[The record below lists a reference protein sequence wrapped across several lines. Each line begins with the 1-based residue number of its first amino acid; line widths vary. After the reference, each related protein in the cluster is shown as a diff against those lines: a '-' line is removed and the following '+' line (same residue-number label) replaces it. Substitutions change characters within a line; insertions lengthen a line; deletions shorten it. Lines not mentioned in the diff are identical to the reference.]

1 MTLRERGGLQA
12 VMDSSRIGRFQIAII
27 LVCAAVAMFDGF
39 DTQAIAL
46 AAPEI
51 ANVWRVEPSV
61 FGGVFASGLFGALI
75 GAITFGL
82 AADRFGRKPSLIAAV
97 ALFAVV
103 TLATPFV
110 ISVPALIVVRFVTGI
125 GLGGALP
132 GIISLTSE
140 YSPARS
146 RATIVSLMFCGFPLG
161 AVLGGVAAAQLM
173 PVFGWQVLFYIG
185 SLLPLLLLLPA
196 IILVVPESIRF
207 LALKGQTQTVERL
220 LGRLQAEL
228 DWDGAVDGAGPE
240 RAPSI
245 GRLFE
250 RHLALGTLILTVTF
264 LLSLMLS
271 YFLVNWLPL
280 LTRQAGVGMQSA
292 VLGVAALN
300 LGAILGCLIIGR
312 LVDRYGAALPIG
324 VAYVLGGGAIA
335 LIGMNAHS
343 SGLMLTLCFIAG
355 GFSVG
360 AQMCVVAL
368 CATFYKTELRATGVG
383 WLMGAGRIG
392 AILGPILG
400 GVLIAQG
407 MSATNL
413 FFVAGGVAVLTATG
427 VFAMGWFVLRKPR
440 AADPGEAQTQN
451 G

>member
-1 MTLRERGGLQA
+1 MKPRESTGLQA
-12 VMDSSRIGRFQIAII
+12 VMDSSRIGRFQVAII
-27 LVCAAVAMFDGF
+27 LVCACVAMFDGF

-51 ANVWRVEPSV
+51 AASWKVAPPV
-61 FGGVFASGLFGALI
+61 FGGVFASGLFGALF
-75 GAITFGL
+75 GALIFGV
-82 AADRFGRKPSLIAAV
+82 AADRFGRKPSLLVAV
-97 ALFAVV
+97 ALFSTV

-110 ISVPALIVVRFVTGI
+110 HSVPALMAVRFITGI

-140 YSPARS
+140 YSPGRS
-146 RATIVSLMFCGFPLG
+146 RATVVSLMFCGFPLG

-173 PVFGWQVLFYIG
+173 PTFGWQILFVIG
-185 SLLPLLLLLPA
+185 SLAPLVLIPVIMVL
-196 IILVVPESIRF
+196 VPESVRF
-207 LALKGQTQTVERL
+207 LALAGHRAEVERL
-220 LGRLQAEL
+220 LGRMRVSLTWDGEL
-228 DWDGAVDGAGPE
+228 DSLREA

-245 GRLFE
+245 GRLFDN
-250 RHLALGTLILTVTF
+250 RLALGTSILTITF

-280 LTRQAGVGMQSA
+280 LTRQAGVGIQSA

-300 LGAILGCLIIGR
+300 LGAILGCLVIGR

-324 VAYVLGGGAIA
+324 VAYILGAVAIG
-335 LIGMNAHS
+335 LIGLNAHS
-343 SGLMLTLCFIAG
+343 APLMLTLCFIAG

-368 CATFYKTELRATGVG
+368 CATFYKTSLRATGVG

-400 GVLIAQG
+400 GVLIARG
-407 MSATNL
+407 MTATNL
-413 FFVAGGVAVLTATG
+413 FLVAGGVSLLTAVG
-427 VFAMGWFVLRKPR
+427 VFAMGWFVLRKI
-440 AADPGEAQTQN
+440 AAPSAAPSL
-451 G
+451 

>member
-1 MTLRERGGLQA
+1 MKPPESTGLQA
-12 VMDSSRIGRFQIAII
+12 VMDSSRIGRFQVAII
-27 LVCAAVAMFDGF
+27 LVCACVAMFDGF

-51 ANVWRVEPSV
+51 AASWKVAPAG
-61 FGGVFASGLFGALI
+61 FAAVFAAGLFGALI
-75 GAITFGL
+75 GAIAFGL
-82 AADRFGRKPSLIAAV
+82 AADRFGRKPSLLAAV

-103 TLATPFV
+103 TFVTPFV
-110 ISVPALIVVRFVTGI
+110 HSVPALSAVRFITGI

-173 PVFGWQVLFYIG
+173 PVFGWEVLFFIG
-185 SLLPLLLLLPA
+185 SVAPLLLLPVIVL
-196 IILVVPESIRF
+196 IVPESIRF
-207 LALKGQTQTVERL
+207 LALGGHRVEVQRL
-220 LGRLQAEL
+220 LARM
-228 DWDGAVDGAGPE
+228 DVSRVWDGEIDGLRQE
-240 RAPSI
+240 RGPSI
-245 GRLFE
+245 GRLFDH
-250 RHLALGTLILTVTF
+250 RLALGTSILTITF

-271 YFLVNWLPL
+271 YFLVSWLPL
-280 LTRQAGVGMQSA
+280 LTRQAGVGMQNA

-300 LGAILGCLIIGR
+300 LGAILGCLFIGR

-324 VAYVLGGGAIA
+324 VAYVLGGMAIA
-335 LIGMNAHS
+335 LIGLNAHA
-343 SGLMLTLCFIAG
+343 GPLMLTLCFIAG
-355 GFSVG
+355 GFSIG

-368 CATFYKTELRATGVG
+368 CATFYETQLRATGVG

-400 GVLIAQG
+400 GVLIARG
-407 MSATNL
+407 MSATSL
-413 FFVAGGVAVLTATG
+413 FFVAGGVSMLTAVG
-427 VFAMGWFVLRKPR
+427 VLAMGWFVLRKI
-440 AADPGEAQTQN
+440 AAPSGGQDV
-451 G
+451 

>member
-1 MTLRERGGLQA
+1 MNSRESTGLQA
-12 VMDSSRIGRFQIAII
+12 VMDSSRIGRFQVAII
-27 LVCAAVAMFDGF
+27 LVCACVAMFDGF

-46 AAPEI
+46 AAPAI
-51 ANVWRVEPSV
+51 AASWKVAPAV

-82 AADRFGRKPSLIAAV
+82 AADRFGRKPSLLVAV
-97 ALFAVV
+97 ALFGVV
-103 TLATPFV
+103 TIATLFV
-110 ISVPALIVVRFVTGI
+110 HDVPALMAVRFITGI

-132 GIISLTSE
+132 GIISISSE
-140 YSPARS
+140 YSPGRS
-146 RATIVSLMFCGFPLG
+146 RATIVSLMFCGFPFG
-161 AVLGGVAAAQLM
+161 AVLGGVAAAKLM
-173 PVFGWQVLFYIG
+173 PLFGWHVLFVIG
-185 SLLPLLLLLPA
+185 SVAPLLLLPVIAL
-196 IILVVPESIRF
+196 IVPESIRF
-207 LALKGQTQTVERL
+207 LALGGHREKVQRL
-220 LGRLQAEL
+220 LGRMQVSRV
-228 DWDGAVDGAGPE
+228 WDGELEAMKAE
-240 RAPSI
+240 RGPSI

-250 RHLALGTLILTVTF
+250 HRLALGTLILTTTF
-264 LLSLMLS
+264 FLTLMLS

-300 LGAILGCLIIGR
+300 LGAILGCLVIGR

-324 VAYVLGGGAIA
+324 VAYILGAAAIA
-335 LIGMNAHS
+335 LIGLNAHAAP
-343 SGLMLTLCFIAG
+343 LMLALCFVAG

-368 CATFYKTELRATGVG
+368 CATFYQTELRATGVG

-400 GVLIAQG
+400 GALIARG

-413 FFVAGGVAVLTATG
+413 FFVAGGVSLLTAFT
-427 VFAMGWFVLRKPR
+427 VFAMGWFVLRKGP
-440 AADPGEAQTQN
+440 AAAGAR
-451 G
+451 GA

>member
-1 MTLRERGGLQA
+1 MKPRESTDLQA
-12 VMDSSRIGRFQIAII
+12 VMDTSRISRFQVAII
-27 LVCAAVAMFDGF
+27 LVCACVAMFDGF

-51 ANVWRVEPSV
+51 AASWKVAPSV
-61 FGGVFASGLFGALI
+61 FGGVFASGLFGALL
-75 GAITFGL
+75 GAIAFGL
-82 AADRFGRKPSLIAAV
+82 AADRFGRKPSLLAAV
-97 ALFAVV
+97 ALFGAV

-110 ISVPALIVVRFVTGI
+110 HDVPALIAVRFITGI

-132 GIISLTSE
+132 GIISITSE

-173 PVFGWQVLFYIG
+173 PAFGWQVLFVIG
-185 SLLPLLLLLPA
+185 SVAPLLLLPVIL
-196 IILVVPESIRF
+196 IIVPESIRF
-207 LALKGQTQTVERL
+207 LALSGHRLEVQRL
-220 LGRLQAEL
+220 LERIRVSRV
-228 DWDGAVDGAGPE
+228 WDGEIGGPHAA
-240 RAPSI
+240 RGPSI

-250 RHLALGTLILTVTF
+250 NRLALGTLILTTTF
-264 LLSLMLS
+264 LLTLMLS

-312 LVDRYGAALPIG
+312 LVDRHGAALPIG
-324 VAYVLGGGAIA
+324 VAYVLGGAVIA
-335 LIGMNAHS
+335 LIGLNAHAAP
-343 SGLMLTLCFIAG
+343 LMLALCFVAG

-368 CATFYKTELRATGVG
+368 CATFYRTELRATGVG

-392 AILGPILG
+392 AILGPVLG
-400 GVLIAQG
+400 GALIARG
-407 MSATNL
+407 MSATHL
-413 FFVAGGVAVLTATG
+413 FFVAGGVSLLTALT
-427 VFAMGWFVLRKPR
+427 VFAMGWFVLRGS
-440 AADPGEAQTQN
+440 AARRGQDHGPG
-451 G
+451 